1 MDSTLSNYYG
11 WFYLSA
17 GRSSFYTK
25 GCVIFCI
32 ANFKLR
38 NSTYVTR
45 EFYCTNISVPPH
57 CPRNIHSEA
66 VALSEVEKIEKA
78 EHCRAVSVQ
87 LYSSFSPCG
96 KCCQMI
102 RRFLDHRPQ
111 CTLYIAF
118 TCLYRSSEDINRFG
132 LQALNKH
139 HNVRLLDVFTDKEWR
154 LLEDRGCFMLSPI
167 TWAKMNEWDAYW
179 RKKLIDI
186 VTA

>member
-1 MDSTLSNYYG
+1 M
-11 WFYLSA
+11 
-17 GRSSFYTK
+17 
-25 GCVIFCI
+25 
-32 ANFKLR
+32 
-38 NSTYVTR
+38 
-45 EFYCTNISVPPH
+45 
-57 CPRNIHSEA
+57 
-66 VALSEVEKIEKA
+66 
-78 EHCRAVSVQ
+78 Q

-118 TCLYRSSEDINRFG
+118 TCLYRSSEDINRSG

-139 HNVRLLDVFTDKEWR
+139 RNVRLLDVFTDNEWR

-167 TWAKMNEWDAYW
+167 ARAVMNEWDAHW
-179 RKKLIDI
+179 RQKLIDI